1 MLQTIVKIFE
11 AYIELVIQASEMES
25 QSWIMS
31 KRQIRDNKKVRV

>member
-11 AYIELVIQASEMES
+11 TYIAFVIQVGEMES

-31 KRQIRDNKKVRV
+31 KR

>member
-11 AYIELVIQASEMES
+11 AYIELVIQASEMET

-31 KRQIRDNKKVRV
+31 KR